1 MAPKEYKTTLGFI
14 LFAVMMLAAP
24 ISVTAIGV
32 L

>member
-1 MAPKEYKTTLGFI
+1 MITEYLTIARFI
-14 LFAVMMLAAP
+14 LFAVLMLAAP

>member
-1 MAPKEYKTTLGFI
+1 MTQEHRVITRFI
-14 LFAVMMLAAP
+14 LFAAMMLAAP

>member
-1 MAPKEYKTTLGFI
+1 MTAKEYKITARFI
-14 LFAVMMLAAP
+14 LFAALMCAAP